1 MAKLLPQLDQVE
13 WHDTGVHS
21 LQVNFGQRQFSI
33 ILDCYDETID
43 DYVRREV
50 VFQEIDMVAWDGAT
64 GNDVE
69 VSSLDVSQVGEL
81 YHAQLL
87 LLTLHGASATI
98 SFQFR
103 DVAVGS
109 ESA

>member
-1 MAKLLPQLDQVE
+1 MATLFPQLDQIE
-13 WHDTGVHS
+13 WHDTGVQS
-21 LQVNFGQRQFSI
+21 LQVNFIQRQFKI
-33 ILDCYDETID
+33 VLDCYDEAVD
-43 DYVRREV
+43 GYVRRKAI
-50 VFQEIDMVAWDGAT
+50 FQEIDTVEWEGAI

-87 LLTLHGASATI
+87 LLTLHGPSATI
-98 SFQFR
+98 SFRFR
-103 DVAVGS
+103 DVAIGP